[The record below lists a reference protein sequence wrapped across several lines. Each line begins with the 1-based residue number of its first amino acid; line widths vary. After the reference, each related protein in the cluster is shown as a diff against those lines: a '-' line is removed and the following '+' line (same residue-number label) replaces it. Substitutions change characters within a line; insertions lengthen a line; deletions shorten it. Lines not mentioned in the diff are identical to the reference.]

1 MIMYISCLELH
12 LASPP
17 VRPGEGVGATSQV
30 ALVVKNSPANMGNTR
45 DTGSIPELG
54 DPLE

>member
-1 MIMYISCLELH
+1 MYVSCLELH

-17 VRPGEGVGATSQV
+17 IRPGEGVGAASQV